1 MPYMVYALITIL
13 RAWPWG
19 AHITSECVPPTL
31 LQTPE
36 LHRYARLNGR
46 LMSNTAR
53 NTNHEQT
60 SGSTTGRSTSKQKLK
75 GATEV
80 IHGIGENIRG
90 RFMDTLDSSTKT
102 GGGHPETHQGR
113 REVEG
118 GMAKLT
124 GGPGVGG
131 GAPRS
136 ETHPTH
142 AASDAPHTQ
151 SNSASDRDGD
161 HGRGQLAQEGNALG
175 PTSAMTTG
183 FGNGGPEAAAPYQQQ
198 YPAGGTGAPG
208 GGVVRE
214 QGNDRDFGY
223 AHAQRNEPPMVPGPQ
238 GSTPGPAPDRYSLGG
253 QGPTQLP

>member
-1 MPYMVYALITIL
+1 
-13 RAWPWG
+13 
-19 AHITSECVPPTL
+19 
-31 LQTPE
+31 
-36 LHRYARLNGR
+36 
-46 LMSNTAR
+46 MSNTDR
-53 NTNHEQT
+53 DTNHNT
-60 SGSTTGRSTSKQKLK
+60 SGGSAGGSASKLQKLK

-80 IHGIGENIRG
+80 IHGEFSRVSTLGETSSRSEGLTPKSSPARIGENIRG

-118 GMAKLT
+118 GLAKLT

-142 AASDAPHTQ
+142 AQ

-183 FGNGGPEAAAPYQQQ
+183 FGNGGPEAAVAEAPYQQQ
-198 YPAGGTGAPG
+198 YSAGGAPG
-208 GGVVRE
+208 SGTVRE

-223 AHAQRNEPPMVPGPQ
+223 AAEHSQRNEPPTAGKQ

-253 QGPTQLP
+253 RGPTQLP